1 MDSTTPEEEDA
12 VLSLEEMYQA
22 NIMELRER
30 WAGNALVLRDLAK
43 AWSMG
48 VVHAQR
54 MDNVA
59 DSRSFLNPFW

>member
-1 MDSTTPEEEDA
+1 MEYTTLEEEYA
-12 VLSLEEMYQA
+12 VLSLEELYKA
-22 NIMELRER
+22 NIMELRDR
-30 WAGNALVLRDLAK
+30 WAGNSLVLRDLAQ

-54 MDNVA
+54 TDSYV